1 MYIFQVKDVNTHLLE
16 NRMESFFLAE
26 TTKYLYLLFDPDN
39 FIHNNGS
46 SGTVVQTP
54 NGECVI
60 DAGGYFFNTEAHPID
75 TAAVYCCSAAK
86 KENDAILQS
95 MHDNLDLL
103 SLLNILDSTDNVI
116 GEKLILK
123 EKVENSKKEKLKG
136 ETGDMDP
143 KKLRN
148 YKVEQEVRTDSIN
161 KNTENKD
168 KVKVEKMKNK
178 SESTANKNNIQRES
192 TTSKNNVETESTAN
206 KNNIQSES
214 TANDQD
220 KSENSKFE
228 MENSELETKELE
240 NESTNN
246 ISKNN
251 DSPVKKLTIISK
263 DAKQTA
269 QPNMNS
275 LVQLLSVLSGKEITT
290 DKQEVEWIPDVNH
303 LYQVMQVYSNIYK
316 IKPELMMC
324 KAQPFHMRWS
334 VSGEMFETEDV

>member
-1 MYIFQVKDVNTHLLE
+1 
-16 NRMESFFLAE
+16 MESFFLAE

-46 SGTVVQTP
+46 SGTVIQTP

-103 SLLNILDSTDNVI
+103 SLLDILDSTDNVI

-123 EKVENSKKEKLKG
+123 EKENSKKKKLKG

-143 KKLRN
+143 KELRN
-148 YKVEQEVRTDSIN
+148 YKVEQEVRTEKVN
-161 KNTENKD
+161 QNTENKD
-168 KVKVEKMKNK
+168 KVKVEQMKNK
-178 SESTANKNNIQRES
+178 SESTAN
-192 TTSKNNVETESTAN
+192 
-206 KNNIQSES
+206 
-214 TANDQD
+214 DHD

-228 MENSELETKELE
+228 MENSELETKQLE
-240 NESTNN
+240 NESTDN

-251 DSPVKKLTIISK
+251 DSPVKKLTIKSK

-275 LVQLLSVLSGKEITT
+275 LVQLLSLLSGKEITT
-290 DKQEVEWIPDVNH
+290 GKEEVEWIPDVNH

-316 IKPELMMC
+316 IKPELMIC

-334 VSGEMFETEDV
+334 VSGEMFETEDD

>member
-143 KKLRN
+143 KKMRN

-178 SESTANKNNIQRES
+178 SESTANKNNIQ
-192 TTSKNNVETESTAN
+192 
-206 KNNIQSES
+206 SES

-228 MENSELETKELE
+228 MENSELETKQLE
-240 NESTNN
+240 NEGTDN

-290 DKQEVEWIPDVNH
+290 GKQEVEWIPDVNH

>member
-1 MYIFQVKDVNTHLLE
+1 
-16 NRMESFFLAE
+16 MESFFLAE

-46 SGTVVQTP
+46 SGTVIQTP

-103 SLLNILDSTDNVI
+103 SLLDILDSTDNVI

-123 EKVENSKKEKLKG
+123 EKENSKKKKLKG

-143 KKLRN
+143 KELRN
-148 YKVEQEVRTDSIN
+148 YKVEQEVRTEKVN
-161 KNTENKD
+161 QNTENKD
-168 KVKVEKMKNK
+168 KVKVEQIKNK
-178 SESTANKNNIQRES
+178 SESTAN
-192 TTSKNNVETESTAN
+192 
-206 KNNIQSES
+206 
-214 TANDQD
+214 DHD

-228 MENSELETKELE
+228 MENSELETKQLE
-240 NESTNN
+240 NESTDN

-251 DSPVKKLTIISK
+251 DSPVKKLTIKSK

-275 LVQLLSVLSGKEITT
+275 LVQLLSLLSGKEITT
-290 DKQEVEWIPDVNH
+290 GKEEVEWIPDVNH

-316 IKPELMMC
+316 IKPELMVC

-334 VSGEMFETEDV
+334 VSGEMFETEDD

>member
-1 MYIFQVKDVNTHLLE
+1 
-16 NRMESFFLAE
+16 MESFFLAE

-46 SGTVVQTP
+46 SGTVIQTP

-103 SLLNILDSTDNVI
+103 SLLDILDSTDNVI

-123 EKVENSKKEKLKG
+123 EKENSKKKKLKG

-143 KKLRN
+143 KELRN
-148 YKVEQEVRTDSIN
+148 YKVEQEVRMEKVN
-161 KNTENKD
+161 QNTENKD
-168 KVKVEKMKNK
+168 KVKVEQMKNK
-178 SESTANKNNIQRES
+178 SESTAN
-192 TTSKNNVETESTAN
+192 
-206 KNNIQSES
+206 
-214 TANDQD
+214 DHD

-228 MENSELETKELE
+228 KMENSELETKQLE
-240 NESTNN
+240 NESTDN

-251 DSPVKKLTIISK
+251 DSPVKKLTIKSK

-275 LVQLLSVLSGKEITT
+275 LVQLLSLLSGKEITT
-290 DKQEVEWIPDVNH
+290 GKEEVEWIPDVNH

-316 IKPELMMC
+316 IKPELMIC

-334 VSGEMFETEDV
+334 VSGEMFETEDD

>member
-1 MYIFQVKDVNTHLLE
+1 
-16 NRMESFFLAE
+16 MESFFLAE

-46 SGTVVQTP
+46 SGTVIQTP

-103 SLLNILDSTDNVI
+103 SLLDILDSTDNVI

-123 EKVENSKKEKLKG
+123 EKENSKKKKLKG

-143 KKLRN
+143 KELRN
-148 YKVEQEVRTDSIN
+148 YKVEQEVRTEKVN
-161 KNTENKD
+161 QNTENKD
-168 KVKVEKMKNK
+168 KVKVEQMKNK
-178 SESTANKNNIQRES
+178 SESTAN
-192 TTSKNNVETESTAN
+192 
-206 KNNIQSES
+206 
-214 TANDQD
+214 DHD

-228 MENSELETKELE
+228 MENSELETKQLE
-240 NESTNN
+240 NESTDN

-251 DSPVKKLTIISK
+251 DSPVKKLTIKSK

-275 LVQLLSVLSGKEITT
+275 LVQLLSLLSGKEITT
-290 DKQEVEWIPDVNH
+290 GKEEVEWIPDVNH

-316 IKPELMMC
+316 IKPELMVC

-334 VSGEMFETEDV
+334 VSGEMFETEDD

>member
-1 MYIFQVKDVNTHLLE
+1 
-16 NRMESFFLAE
+16 MESFFLAE

-46 SGTVVQTP
+46 SGTVIQTP

-103 SLLNILDSTDNVI
+103 SLLDILDSTDNVI

-123 EKVENSKKEKLKG
+123 EKENSKKKKLKG

-143 KKLRN
+143 KELRN
-148 YKVEQEVRTDSIN
+148 YKVEQEVRMEKVN
-161 KNTENKD
+161 QNTENKD
-168 KVKVEKMKNK
+168 KVKVEQIKNK
-178 SESTANKNNIQRES
+178 SESTAN
-192 TTSKNNVETESTAN
+192 
-206 KNNIQSES
+206 
-214 TANDQD
+214 DHD

-228 MENSELETKELE
+228 KMENSELETKQLE
-240 NESTNN
+240 NESTDN

-251 DSPVKKLTIISK
+251 DSPVKKLTIKSK

-275 LVQLLSVLSGKEITT
+275 LVQLLSLLSGKEITT
-290 DKQEVEWIPDVNH
+290 GKEEVEWIPDVNH
-303 LYQVMQVYSNIYK
+303 LFQVMQVYSNIYK
-316 IKPELMMC
+316 IKPELMIC

-334 VSGEMFETEDV
+334 VSGEMFETEDD

>member
-1 MYIFQVKDVNTHLLE
+1 
-16 NRMESFFLAE
+16 MESFFLAE

-46 SGTVVQTP
+46 SGTVIQTP

-103 SLLNILDSTDNVI
+103 SLLDILDSTDNVI

-123 EKVENSKKEKLKG
+123 EKENSKKKKLKG

-143 KKLRN
+143 KELRN
-148 YKVEQEVRTDSIN
+148 YKVEQEVRMEKVN
-161 KNTENKD
+161 QNTENKD
-168 KVKVEKMKNK
+168 KVKVEQMKNK
-178 SESTANKNNIQRES
+178 SESTAN
-192 TTSKNNVETESTAN
+192 
-206 KNNIQSES
+206 
-214 TANDQD
+214 DHD

-228 MENSELETKELE
+228 MENSELETKQLE
-240 NESTNN
+240 NESTDN

-251 DSPVKKLTIISK
+251 DSPVKKLTIKSK

-275 LVQLLSVLSGKEITT
+275 LVQLLSLLSGKEITT
-290 DKQEVEWIPDVNH
+290 GKEEVEWIPDVNH

-316 IKPELMMC
+316 IKPELMIC

-334 VSGEMFETEDV
+334 VSGEMFETEDD

>member
-1 MYIFQVKDVNTHLLE
+1 
-16 NRMESFFLAE
+16 MESFFLAE

-103 SLLNILDSTDNVI
+103 SLLDILDSTDNVI

-143 KKLRN
+143 KELRN
-148 YKVEQEVRTDSIN
+148 YKVEQEVRTGNVN

-168 KVKVEKMKNK
+168 KVKVEKMK
-178 SESTANKNNIQRES
+178 SESTANKNNIQSES
-192 TTSKNNVETESTAN
+192 TTRKNNVETESTAN
-206 KNNIQSES
+206 KNNIESES
-214 TANDQD
+214 IANDQD

-228 MENSELETKELE
+228 MEN
-240 NESTNN
+240 ESTDN

-251 DSPVKKLTIISK
+251 DSPVKKLIISK

-290 DKQEVEWIPDVNH
+290 GKQEVEWIPDVNH

-334 VSGEMFETEDV
+334 VSGEMFESEDV

>member
-1 MYIFQVKDVNTHLLE
+1 
-16 NRMESFFLAE
+16 MESFFLAE

-123 EKVENSKKEKLKG
+123 EKVENNKKEKLKG

-178 SESTANKNNIQRES
+178 SESTANKNNIQ
-192 TTSKNNVETESTAN
+192 
-206 KNNIQSES
+206 SES
-214 TANDQD
+214 IANDQD

-228 MENSELETKELE
+228 MENSELETKQLE
-240 NESTNN
+240 NESTDN

-324 KAQPFHMRWS
+324 KALPFHMRWS